1 MYWLSGLIYI
11 ACTSQKSALPI
22 MNSRRRFRFLTALG
36 LLAALWLAGC
46 QSQHASHSPA
56 PPLAHYTAEL
66 RQARARQPQAARYCS
81 QFGIVVDLTRPDTEN
96 RFFLLDLRTARAL
109 VAAPCLNG
117 RTDRQGHVRYSNA
130 VDSNC
135 SSRGLA
141 WTSYAEAYPG
151 RFGIAYR
158 LHGLSASTSN
168 LAVRTVVLHSWRRVP
183 AAPVASGQHPVQS
196 WGCPALAPARLAE
209 VASYLRGVAGRRVL
223 VCLR

>member
-1 MYWLSGLIYI
+1 
-11 ACTSQKSALPI
+11 
-22 MNSRRRFRFLTALG
+22 MNSRLHLWLLAVLG
-36 LLAALWLAGC
+36 LLAALGLAGC
-46 QSQHASHSPA
+46 QSQPAAQSPA
-56 PPLAHYTAEL
+56 PPLARYMAEL
-66 RQARARQPQAARYCS
+66 RQARSRQPQAAHYYS
-81 QFGIVVDLTRPDTEN
+81 QLGIFVDLTRPDTEN
-96 RFFLLDLRTARAL
+96 RFFLLDLRTGRAL

-117 RTDRQGHVRYSNA
+117 RTDQQGRVRYSNA
-130 VDSNC
+130 VNSNC

-151 RFGIAYR
+151 RFGMAYR

-183 AAPVASGQHPVQS
+183 AVPVAPGQHPVQS